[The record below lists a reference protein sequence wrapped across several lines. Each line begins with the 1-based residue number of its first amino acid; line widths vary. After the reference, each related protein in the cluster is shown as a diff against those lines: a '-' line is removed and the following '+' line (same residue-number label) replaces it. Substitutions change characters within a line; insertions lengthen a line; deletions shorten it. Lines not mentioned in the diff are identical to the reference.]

1 MAEYI
6 KQEMSEQMA
15 GGQLE
20 KKAYYRL
27 KTYSNFSMEE
37 FIDFMVNNQ
46 GLKEGEVLKVI
57 SGMVN
62 EVAHILALGHT
73 VTIDGLGT
81 FRASLGVV
89 ADKEMDGFDPEEES
103 KRNAQSVGVKNV
115 LFKADKRFVR
125 AVDSRIS
132 LERGEDSRISRPQ
145 STREERMGQLQG
157 FLQTHAFATIRDYM
171 HLVGLNRSAATRE
184 LRSFAEDPATGIAT
198 KGQSSHKVYVRARE

>member
-62 EVAHILALGHT
+62 EVAHILALGHS

-81 FRASLGVV
+81 FRASRG
-89 ADKEMDGFDPEEES
+89 KQ
-103 KRNAQSVGVKNV
+103 AQ
-115 LFKADKRFVR
+115 R
-125 AVDSRIS
+125 A
-132 LERGEDSRISRPQ
+132 ECG
-145 STREERMGQLQG
+145 REECAVQSRQ
-157 FLQTHAFATIRDYM
+157 A
-171 HLVGLNRSAATRE
+171 VC
-184 LRSFAEDPATGIAT
+184 
-198 KGQSSHKVYVRARE
+198 KGC